1 MPPQVHRHARE
12 QALTH
17 LRIDWNTRHEAQ
29 IRLADHYL
37 ATATATAT
45 ATEASRAL
53 LLDTPAPTAANV
65 YHYSVD
71 PPAFAGPGEARQWC
85 ADEHL
90 ALAGLLEMNS
100 LGLPARVRASGRP
113 RRGERSNA

>member
-29 IRLADHYL
+29 MRLADHYL

-45 ATEASRAL
+45 EASRAL
-53 LLDTPAPTAANV
+53 LPDAPAPTAANV

-71 PPAFAGPGEARQWC
+71 PPARARPGSG
-85 ADEHL
+85 
-90 ALAGLLEMNS
+90 ALTS
-100 LGLPARVRASGRP
+100 TWP
-113 RRGERSNA
+113 